1 MKKIL
6 LGIGAVTVALILGV
20 LINIGSCYLTASLGN
35 LADSIGG
42 FWAYILYAAIGLP
55 FLSALAVPITSL
67 PMYLSKQSGRLADK
81 VVAVV
86 YALELA
92 SCIYMQL
99 GMQPRML
106 IPMILVIISMVI
118 LYGVAIYAITNN

>member
-6 LGIGAVTVALILGV
+6 LGISAVAVALILGV
-20 LINIGSCYLTASLGN
+20 LINIGSCCLTASLGN

-55 FLSALAVPITSL
+55 ILSALATPIASL
-67 PMYLSKQSGRLADK
+67 PMYLSKQSSRLADK
-81 VVAVV
+81 VVAAV
-86 YALELA
+86 YVLELV